1 MLIALNALTFLAF
14 IVVLLVFKFA
24 YQTHFDSF
32 HNMTILIFLLFL
44 ACQSTLAGLG
54 YEIIQKYDDKWMQVF
69 ESVQTSLFFMFVISM
84 FYRMR
89 SLIDGDNYF
98 IKQMVSQARTRTFH
112 ELLKFLLFYS
122 ILTAGVT
129 ALEASNQQYQG

>member
-1 MLIALNALTFLAF
+1 
-14 IVVLLVFKFA
+14 
-24 YQTHFDSF
+24 
-32 HNMTILIFLLFL
+32 
-44 ACQSTLAGLG
+44 
-54 YEIIQKYDDKWMQVF
+54 
-69 ESVQTSLFFMFVISM
+69 M

-112 ELLKFLLFYS
+112 ELLKYLLFYS

-129 ALEASNQQYQG
+129 ALEASN

>member
-1 MLIALNALTFLAF
+1 
-14 IVVLLVFKFA
+14 
-24 YQTHFDSF
+24 
-32 HNMTILIFLLFL
+32 
-44 ACQSTLAGLG
+44 
-54 YEIIQKYDDKWMQVF
+54 MQVF

-98 IKQMVSQARTRTFH
+98 IKEMVSQARTRTFH
-112 ELLKFLLFYS
+112 ELLKYLLFYS

-129 ALEASNQQYQG
+129 ALEASN